1 MKYSGVFR
9 QHADKELINRLIEW
23 QYEVTDRFT
32 NYLTHRKPD
41 HQNGIH
47 FILPQTGHKS
57 DANAMAKLKKVSVLG
72 F

>member
-1 MKYSGVFR
+1 MRCYQFFFSR
-9 QHADKELINRLIEW
+9 QNGDKELVNRLIEW

-47 FILPQTGHKS
+47 FILPQAGYKS
-57 DANAMAKLKKVSVLG
+57 DANAMAKLKKVGL